1 MIAIGPNGSITQR
14 ETARSDLLA
23 FEITAKIEKVD
34 IEWMAETVESAF
46 GREDIVDILLIMRN
60 YQGAEL
66 SAVFN
71 LEALKSQADSARHVR
86 KYAVVGAPLWAK
98 AMIDLFSPVA
108 PIEAKTFELQDE
120 AEAWNWVDA
129 PST

>member
-1 MIAIGPNGSITQR
+1 MPLTAPHGSIAMQT
-14 ETARSDLLA
+14 TARADLLA
-23 FEITAKIEKVD
+23 YEILAKIEKED
-34 IEWMAETVESAF
+34 IEWMAENVEAAF
-46 GREDIVDILLIMRN
+46 AHQDIVDIILIMRN

-98 AMIDLFSPVA
+98 AMINLFSPVS
-108 PIEAKTFELQDE
+108 PVEAKTFELADE
-120 AEAWNWVDA
+120 AEAWMWVDA
-129 PST
+129 PSA